1 MNYIGFI
8 QYCKKFDKK
17 GFSRGMVLNALI
29 TKIAN
34 RFDWNLETRYRD
46 DGVMYVAVKDVRNMP
61 LEYQEGE
68 GVLTVL
74 EPLLAKVMKRA
85 REEVA
90 SLSAL
95 LDSAELSMK

>member
-1 MNYIGFI
+1 MNFV
-8 QYCKKFDKK
+8 QYCRKFDKE

-34 RFDWNLETRYRD
+34 RFDWNLETCYRN
-46 DGVMYVAVKDVRNMP
+46 DGIMYVAVKDVRNMS

-68 GVLTVL
+68 GVVAVL
-74 EPLLAKVMKRA
+74 EPLLAKVMKKA

-90 SLSAL
+90 NLSAV
-95 LDSAELSMK
+95 LDSVELSLEQ

>member
-1 MNYIGFI
+1 MNFV
-8 QYCKKFDKK
+8 QYCRKFDKE

-34 RFDWNLETRYRD
+34 RFDWNIETCYRD
-46 DGVMYVAVKDVRNMP
+46 DGIMYVSVKDARNMP

-68 GVLTVL
+68 GVVAVL

-90 SLSAL
+90 NLSAV
-95 LDSAELSMK
+95 LDSVELSLEQ

>member
-1 MNYIGFI
+1 MNFV
-8 QYCKKFDKK
+8 QYCKKFDIK
-17 GFSRGMVLNALI
+17 GFTKGMVLNALI

-34 RFDWNLETRYRD
+34 RFDWNIETCYRD
-46 DGVMYVAVKDVRNMP
+46 DGIMYVAVKDSRNMP

-68 GVLTVL
+68 GVLAVL
-74 EPLLAKVMKRA
+74 EPLLTKVMKRA

-95 LDSAELSMK
+95 LDSAELSIKQ